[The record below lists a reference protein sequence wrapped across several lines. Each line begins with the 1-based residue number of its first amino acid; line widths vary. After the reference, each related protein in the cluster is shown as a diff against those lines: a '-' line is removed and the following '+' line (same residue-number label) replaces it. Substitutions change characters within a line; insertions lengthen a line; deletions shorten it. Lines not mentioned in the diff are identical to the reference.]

1 MSRATKPGT
10 GEQNASV
17 QLGTKPG
24 AGQQN
29 TQLLYGDFELSMR
42 APYMLAPAGSP
53 LSCDPGVYAYF
64 TAGYV
69 NKDGKWNE
77 MNFGFHPVSFE
88 RTVSLSACG
97 RAWSVPLSSL

>member
-1 MSRATKPGT
+1 MLSIGD
-10 GEQNASV
+10 
-17 QLGTKPG
+17 G

-77 MNFGFHPVSFE
+77 MNFGFHPVSLE
-88 RTVSLSACG
+88 RTVSLSLCVCVCACVCVCV
-97 RAWSVPLSSL
+97 RACV

>member
-1 MSRATKPGT
+1 MLSIGDGA
-10 GEQNASV
+10 EQ
-17 QLGTKPG
+17 K
-24 AGQQN
+24 QN

-77 MNFGFHPVSFE
+77 MNFGFHPVSLE
-88 RTVSLSACG
+88 RTVFLCVRSLCVCARVCVCVRAC
-97 RAWSVPLSSL
+97 V